1 MYCSAIKENSHPK
14 PLHRISQQP
23 KSMEML
29 AILIIPVGLG
39 AVGFMLGSYLRS
51 GSICKG
57 FPYPNTNREHDGQSV
72 GEIAVASDAVV

>member
-1 MYCSAIKENSHPK
+1 MKLME
-14 PLHRISQQP
+14 LTRFQ
-23 KSMEML
+23 EML